1 MQIDFFVAGVQKGAT
16 TALHG
21 ILSQHPELSLSSP
34 KELHL
39 FDDESRDWGAAL
51 PDLSPHFPA
60 PGRLR
65 GEATPIYTF
74 WPRAIERIAAHNPG
88 ARLIMLLRHPTL
100 RAHSQWRMQFRK
112 GVETRAFVEAIAPV
126 PLISESQL
134 RQHSYVARGF
144 YAGQVRR
151 LLAHFPRENL
161 LFLRTDALWLRPA
174 PVLGQICKFLGAAPP
189 TATMMDQAEVYTT
202 PTFARDLGEIPR
214 PLRQDLDRQ
223 FATDI
228 RDTAVL
234 TGLDLSDWLDP
245 AYAEPMSPKGKAGGQ
260 V

>member
-174 PVLGQICKFLGAAPP
+174 PTLGQICDFLGVAAP
-189 TATMMDQAEVYTT
+189 TAAMLERATVYTV
-202 PTFARDLGEIPR
+202 PVLARDLGEMPE
-214 PLRQDLDRQ
+214 PLRRDLDRR
-223 FATDI
+223 FAADI
-228 RDTAVL
+228 IETAAL
-234 TGLDLSDWLDP
+234 TGLGLSDWLDP
-245 AYAEPMSPKGKAGGQ
+245 AYAEPMRPQETAGGQ